1 MVLSTSTDPSLSDII
16 RIAAP
21 VGVGI
26 ASVFYLAK
34 LTRDR
39 NAVKGVPIPIPSIR
53 AGDATHDTEYFENPD
68 AFLLRCEEEYGPV
81 FNCYLFGRQMII
93 VSGPLV
99 REVFLTEHLNF
110 QDVIN
115 EISGVQAMTKGI
127 LKSHAKKG
135 NKGIRQLVSDN
146 IFPNISR
153 FASRIEEN
161 FRWALETNLGQCE
174 NKLIERPLEII
185 QIMVARTMASVLMGP
200 EIAKD
205 SDVINSF
212 AVCTADFATVLGKDY
227 KLRWWQTFT
236 TKAKYNTLN
245 PLQKHVKVLMNAATP
260 VVLERRRQENEA
272 VEKGIPYDRPLD
284 VLQMLLDNFDRYQFV
299 DLEDICGHLL
309 VLALASVHAT
319 SDSATTLCSYLAT
332 FPEHI
337 ERLYEEQQEV
347 LGQVEK
353 EHQELRQKK
362 LESGE
367 VANEQDFE
375 NTYLDPKNDRAFTT
389 ETVKKLVHMD
399 SFVRECMR
407 HKHERLSLPHK
418 ARTDVELGNGMVIPK
433 GKQVIVNIRSVHH
446 GETLQG
452 EDPTEFRPWRF
463 VGKSKAAIKVS
474 SGFLTFGMGSH
485 ACPGR
490 FLAIYELKTFFSLI
504 IANYSK
510 ITLQEPPKTQAI
522 PIGAGVLFTS
532 R

>member
-1 MVLSTSTDPSLSDII
+1 MVLSPSTGPSLSDII
-16 RIAAP
+16 KVAVP

-26 ASVFYLAK
+26 ASVFYLSK
-34 LTRDR
+34 LARDR
-39 NAVKGVPIPIPSIR
+39 SAVKGVPIPIPR
-53 AGDATHDTEYFENPD
+53 VRTGDATHDAEYFENPD

-81 FNCYLFGRQMII
+81 FNCYLFGRQMIV

-99 REVFLTEHLNF
+99 REVFLTDNLSF

-115 EISGVQAMTKGI
+115 EISGVQAMTNGI

-146 IFPNISR
+146 IFPNIPK

-161 FRWALETNLGQCE
+161 FREALEVNLGQCE
-174 NKLIERPLEII
+174 SKLFERPLELI
-185 QIMVARTMASVLMGP
+185 QNMIARTMASVLMGS

-205 SDVINSF
+205 PDVINSF
-212 AVCTADFATVLGKDY
+212 ALCTSDFAKVLGNDY

-245 PLQKHVKVLMNAATP
+245 PLQKHVKILMNAATP
-260 VVLERRRQENEA
+260 VVLERRRQEMEA

-284 VLQMLLDNFDRYQFV
+284 VLQMLLDNFDKYQFV

-309 VLALASVHAT
+309 VLVLASVHAT
-319 SDSATTLCSYLAT
+319 SDSATTLCCYLAA
-332 FPEHI
+332 FPECI
-337 ERLYEEQQEV
+337 EPLYKEQLEV
-347 LGQVEK
+347 LDQVAK
-353 EHQELRQKK
+353 ERQELRQKK

-367 VANEQDFE
+367 VAKEQDFE
-375 NTYLDPKNDRAFTT
+375 GTELDPKNDRAFTV
-389 ETVKKLVHMD
+389 ETVKKLNHMD
-399 SFVRECMR
+399 SFVRETMR

-418 ARTDVELGNGMVIPK
+418 ARANVELANGMIIPK
-433 GKQVIVNIRSVHH
+433 GKQVIVNTRSVHQ
-446 GETLQG
+446 GESQG

-490 FLAIYELKTFFSLI
+490 FLAIYELKTFFSLMV
-504 IANYSK
+504 ASYSK
-510 ITLQEPPKTQAI
+510 ITLQEPAKTKAVPLSTGI
-522 PIGAGVLFTS
+522 IFTS